1 MNPVETIE
9 HNGKTIEIY
18 QDTDPI
24 NPRENDNADIMICF
38 HNRYDL
44 GDKHKYNSNDFS
56 GWDALKQQIV
66 KDYAPVAIKPL
77 YLYDHSGITIS
88 TNPFNCR
95 WDSGQIGFVLISRE
109 TALKENFSKRLTKK
123 IKNWANRYI
132 DASVKEYDQYLTG
145 DVYGYIV
152 KDENGEETDSCW
164 GFYGIDYTIEEAKRV
179 ADSCLT
185 NT

>member
-1 MNPVETIE
+1 MNPVETVE

-18 QDTDPI
+18 QDEDPI

-38 HNRYDL
+38 HKRYNL
-44 GDKHKYNSNDFS
+44 GDKHKYNSDNFN
-56 GWDALKQQIV
+56 GWSELDKQLIE
-66 KDYAPVAIKPL
+66 DYAPVAIKPL

-88 TNPFNCR
+88 TNPFSCC

-109 TALKENFSKRLTKK
+109 TALYEFSKKKLTKK
-123 IKNWANRYI
+123 LKEWAERYI

-145 DVYGYIV
+145 DVYGYVI

-164 GFYGIDYTIEEAKRV
+164 GFFGMKYAVEEAKSEIDYIP
-179 ADSCLT
+179 A
-185 NT
+185 